1 MKNSIIADFSRGGG
15 GLNHKLDKR
24 FRPISDNIAY
34 EDIFGDAPLNNV
46 TAFTLAEVLIT
57 LGVIGVVAAL
67 TMPMLQTKVQELILE
82 AQAKKAKNIV
92 ANGYKLMM
100 AHYEIFNVANLPF
113 LAKCNEMED
122 KDCVSNEHKEAFNVI
137 NDSVNG
143 LQPERLPDSY
153 AVEGKASPSPF
164 NWDDVLYMFTTGD
177 GMIFGVIPDET
188 FSSFDV
194 VVDVNG
200 KNNPNIATKD
210 LLKFRFAGEG
220 GQLYDISEELADVQE
235 CSAETPQFCT
245 NENDCWNAGGRWST
259 PYMDIPG
266 RCH

>member
-1 MKNSIIADFSRGGG
+1 MLR
-15 GLNHKLDKR
+15 R
-24 FRPISDNIAY
+24 F
-34 EDIFGDAPLNNV
+34 APRNDGKCAAL
-46 TAFTLAEVLIT
+46 ALAEVLIT

-113 LAKCNEMED
+113 LAGCEEMED
-122 KDCVSNEHKEAFNVI
+122 KDCVSKEHKEAFNVI

-143 LQPERLPDSY
+143 LEPERLPDSY
-153 AVEGKASPSPF
+153 AVEGKSSPSPF
-164 NWDDVLYMFTTGD
+164 KWDDVLYMFTTGD
-177 GMIFGVIPDET
+177 GMIYGVIPDDT

-194 VVDVNG
+194 IVDVNG

-220 GQLYDISEELADVQE
+220 GQLYDVSEELADIQE
-235 CSAETPQFCT
+235 CSPENHSLCT
-245 NENDCWNAGGRWST
+245 DADSCWDAGGNWST
-259 PYMDIPG
+259 PYGDIPG
-266 RCH
+266 RCY

>member
-1 MKNSIIADFSRGGG
+1 MG

-24 FRPISDNIAY
+24 FCPISDNIAY
-34 EDIFGDAPLNNV
+34 EDIFGAAPRNNV

-122 KDCVSNEHKEAFNVI
+122 KDCVSKEHKDAFNVI

-143 LQPERLPDSY
+143 LQPERMPDSY
-153 AVEGKASPSPF
+153 AVEGKASSSPF

-177 GMIFGVIPDET
+177 GMIFGVIPDDT

-245 NENDCWNAGGRWST
+245 DYESCVNAGGWWVSSGYGAWEYNGT
-259 PYMDIPG
+259 
-266 RCH
+266 CNH